1 MVPCKHKPIQ
11 PSLTVLSERAQRFY
25 PYIQVCKH
33 CGKQIVPKHPRWI
46 RPIKGLLRFWETVFA
61 WFCGYFICAIHP
73 RSGPSPKY
81 VQTAHYE
88 FLLPA
93 VLCFLATAALLL
105 IQYNIGRMMTWKL
118 CPDLTPVP
126 KAEFD
131 PVEQAETAHRQQ
143 EEEAKN
149 YNENIPLR

>member
-11 PSLTVLSERAQRFY
+11 PSLPVLSERAQRFY

-46 RPIKGLLRFWETVFA
+46 RPIKVLLRFWETVFA
-61 WFCGYFICAIHP
+61 WFFGYFICAIHP
-73 RSGPSPKY
+73 RSGPSPEY

-93 VLCFLATAALLL
+93 VLCFLATVAILL
-105 IQYNIGRMMTWKL
+105 IHYNIGRIMTWKL
-118 CPDLTPVP
+118 CPDPTPVP

-131 PVEQAETAHRQQ
+131 PVEQAETIHRQQ